1 MEKFLT
7 GAPFPAFSA
16 VDIRTLCNSSLFAC
30 NSYHWLGRRN
40 KQFWWK
46 LRSLHVIIYM
56 ISFLNVATYC
66 RKLTSICPNSQV
78 LRHFKCKTDCIYQTT
93 LWQIFQNYSAL
104 AYLSGCVVLKR
115 IKIQVGWKECKTK
128 FSLPLHHLLKATSLS
143 HDVIFLAH
151 IVWAVSSTLDFD
163 YKMVLS
169 SAVSFSWWFFFFGCC
184 CLYVVVGVCV
194 CVCVWKEL
202 CLKHCPCTSPYPS
215 NMLFRMLKWL
225 QELSKAKHRNSSAG
239 DAVG

>member
-1 MEKFLT
+1 MSLQMQDWLHLSNNLT
-7 GAPFPAFSA
+7 TNIPKLFC
-16 VDIRTLCNSSLFAC
+16 LSLP
-30 NSYHWLGRRN
+30 
-40 KQFWWK
+40 
-46 LRSLHVIIYM
+46 LR
-56 ISFLNVATYC
+56 
-66 RKLTSICPNSQV
+66 
-78 LRHFKCKTDCIYQTT
+78 LRC
-93 LWQIFQNYSAL
+93 
-104 AYLSGCVVLKR
+104 LKK

-169 SAVSFSWWFFFFGCC
+169 SAVSFSWWLF
-184 CLYVVVGVCV
+184 LVVVVCMLVCV

-239 DAVG
+239 DAVD